1 MSLNAI
7 LLFKIVEI
15 NLDQLQLYHN
25 LRLIISNR
33 LIIYLYNKLFSS
45 TWKFQFDESKSLGTS
60 TTLISDIFISIIIDR
75 INPESDFK
83 YINK

>member
-1 MSLNAI
+1 MSFNAI

-33 LIIYLYNKLFSS
+33 LIIHLYNKLFCS
-45 TWKFQFDESKSLGTS
+45 TWKFQSDESKSLGTS
-60 TTLISDIFISIIIDR
+60 TTLICDIFISIIID
-75 INPESDFK
+75 PESDFK